1 MSNRALTETI
11 VSALDDLKAR
21 DVTVLDVHSLTTI
34 TDTMI
39 VASGT
44 SDRHVRSLAENL
56 IEQCKKSGVRPIGVE
71 GLEGGE
77 WVLVDL
83 PDVLVHVML
92 PKVRDFYNLEK
103 LWSSPAPATAAG

>member
-1 MSNRALTETI
+1 MSNRALTDTI
-11 VSALDDLKAR
+11 LRALEDLKAK
-21 DVTVLDVHSLTTI
+21 DVTEFDVRTLTTI

-39 VASGT
+39 IASGT

-56 IEQCKKSGVRPIGVE
+56 IEACKKAGVRPMGVE
-71 GLEGGE
+71 GLDTGE

-103 LWSSPAPATAAG
+103 LWGSPAPASAAG